1 VLILHNARI
10 YTLDPQQPIATAL
23 AIEQD
28 RIVAVGETPEIMALA
43 RSGSDVQDMAGKVIL
58 PGLVDAHIHL
68 QHFALNL
75 QRVDC
80 ETPTRAECLRRV
92 AERVAQTPPGQWIL
106 GHGWNQNEWP
116 EGFGSAQDLDAL
128 TSAHPIFLTAK
139 SLHAAWVNSTALQL
153 AGIDAHT
160 PDPPDGRIQ
169 RDARGQPT
177 GILFEAAVELVQ
189 RCIPQPGVQEVA
201 QAIQQAQ
208 STLWRMGLT
217 GVHDFDQR
225 TCFLALQALR
235 REGRLMLRVLKSIP
249 AELLDEAIALG
260 LGSDFG
266 DAWLRIGGVK
276 LFSDGALGPQT
287 AAMFEPYLGRED
299 RGLLFLDADQIYEMG
314 RKAGEVGLS
323 LAIHA
328 IGDRANAEVLTGLER
343 LRAWETSLGK
353 PHLRHRIEHVQLLRH
368 QDLGRLAQA
377 EIIASVQPIHATS
390 DMYMADRHWGER
402 ARYAYA
408 YQSLLAHGTRLAF
421 GSDAPVESPNPF
433 WGIHAAVTRQRPD
446 GQPGPEGWYPQER
459 LTLQQALEG
468 YTLGPAYAA
477 GLECCLGR
485 LREGYYADLIV
496 LEEDPWKMPA
506 DLLYQLQPWATMVG
520 GKWVW
525 IEGETA

>member
-1 VLILHNARI
+1 MLILHNARI
-10 YTLDPQQPIATAL
+10 YTLDPQRPVATAL

-28 RIVAVGETPEIMALA
+28 RIVAVGEAAEIMDWAHA
-43 RSGSDVQDMAGKVIL
+43 GSSVQDMEGKVIL

-106 GHGWNQNEWP
+106 GHGWNQNVWP
-116 EGFGSAQDLDAL
+116 EGFGSAQDLDVL
-128 TSAHPIFLTAK
+128 TSMHPVFLTAK
-139 SLHAAWVNSTALQL
+139 SLHAAWVNSTALRL
-153 AGIDAHT
+153 AGIDEHT

-169 RDARGQPT
+169 RDERGQPT

-201 QAIQQAQ
+201 QAIQEAQ
-208 STLWRMGLT
+208 SALWRMGLT

-225 TCFLALQALR
+225 TCFLALQILQ
-235 REGRLMLRVLKSIP
+235 REGRLMLRVLKSLP
-249 AELLDEAIALG
+249 ADLLDEAINLG
-260 LGSDFG
+260 LGSGFG

-287 AAMFEPYLGRED
+287 AAMFEPYLERDD
-299 RGLLFLDADQIYEMG
+299 RGLLFLDAEQIFEMG

-323 LAIHA
+323 LAVHA

-343 LRAWETSLGK
+343 LRVWETASGK
-353 PHLRHRIEHVQLLRH
+353 PHLRHRIEHVQLLRP
-368 QDLGRLAQA
+368 QDVGRLARA
-377 EIIASVQPIHATS
+377 GIIASVQPIHATS
-390 DMYMADRHWGER
+390 DMYMADRYWGER
-402 ARYAYA
+402 ARFAYA
-408 YQSLLAHGTRLAF
+408 YRSLLAQGTRLAF
-421 GSDAPVESPNPF
+421 GSDAPVETPNPF
-433 WGIHAAVTRQRPD
+433 WGIHAAVTRRRQD
-446 GQPGPEGWYPQER
+446 GQPGPEGWFPQER
-459 LTLQQALEG
+459 LTLEHALEA

-477 GLECCLGR
+477 GLEHNLGR

-496 LEEDPWKMPA
+496 LDEDPWQLPA
-506 DLLYQLQPWATMVG
+506 DLLYQLQPCATMVG

-525 IEGETA
+525 VKGGTE